1 MRIFVALAALLA
13 SKVTSKGLPDFLQQ
27 IQERED
33 AADKKFHE
41 ESNRILRKVERVR
54 KAAHL
59 PPIIQAP
66 KGLTDIAKTDDEDSD
81 E

>member
-1 MRIFVALAALLA
+1 MRIFVALAALFA
-13 SKVTSKGLPDFLQQ
+13 TQVTSNGLPDFLQQ

-59 PPIIQAP
+59 PPIIQPP
-66 KGLTDIAKTDDEDSD
+66 KGLADIAKTDDEDSD